1 MLVSVI
7 LIRRLSSFLSSVG
20 LKFLVVDYFGRLQY
34 EDLRLQRCLHMQQK
48 LSVPSACLRTILAG
62 FLCRALSIYIYTY
75 SLYINICI
83 YIYGE
88 RHSSSYCCPMN
99 YPEVARVVQLRM

>member
-62 FLCRALSIYIYTY
+62 FLCRALSIYIY
-75 SLYINICI
+75 I
-83 YIYGE
+83 YIFIIYKYMHIYIWRE
-88 RHSSSYCCPMN
+88 TL
-99 YPEVARVVQLRM
+99 VF